1 MKEEFKVIL
10 SDHDLSTDD
19 DCSYGIVVQTINQ
32 HPNYGQVRKNLNR
45 LYYDSLLTKM
55 ISHAYVFINPLE
67 HIFSIAQRIRLRFR
81 DAYIR
86 KTD

>member
-19 DCSYGIVVQTINQ
+19 DCSYGIVVQTINE

-55 ISHAYVFINPLE
+55 ISHAYVFINPLVL
-67 HIFSIAQRIRLRFR
+67 FFP
-81 DAYIR
+81 
-86 KTD
+86 

>member
-19 DCSYGIVVQTINQ
+19 DCSYGIVVQTINE

-45 LYYDSLLTKM
+45 MYFDLLLTN
-55 ISHAYVFINPLE
+55 ISIYYNTYLVVGYL
-67 HIFSIAQRIRLRFR
+67 QRFNV
-81 DAYIR
+81 
-86 KTD
+86 

>member
-19 DCSYGIVVQTINQ
+19 DCSYGIVVQTIDE

-45 LYYDSLLTKM
+45 MYFDSHLTHTPLHDIQ
-55 ISHAYVFINPLE
+55 IS
-67 HIFSIAQRIRLRFR
+67 
-81 DAYIR
+81 
-86 KTD
+86 